1 MKKLLLLC
9 IIFILN
15 ISSVYAEEIKST
27 VEVDIYIGEIE
38 NFKPATCNMVLY
50 DINFNEVATSQL
62 EVNAIG
68 VTRTLAFEV
77 EEYADGEEF
86 YISCLNDADCIKY
99 LDEYYGIGSKILL
112 NTQEKISMTL
122 YPVEQQKIK
131 FSHNFSKYKTEHPIA
146 FVDGNCMISL
156 VDVMNM
162 FDLWE
167 DKTVFD
173 GETGKLEI
181 KVDDKNVVM
190 TLSEL
195 EAYSGEDVVLPVAP
209 TRINTMMYV
218 PLRFT
223 CEALGADVLATY
235 YNDELNVDVIT
246 MKSQFDEKEAYIN
259 STDIS
264 SRSNYLIW
272 IDKSEF
278 CVTLFKGEKGNW
290 IVQKTYPCSIGAPH
304 TPTITGTFEYYSKEK
319 RWSYPKYYCGPVMRF
334 HGGYAMHSTLV
345 KYDGTFYDGRLGMKI
360 SLGCIRMHPDDIQYL
375 WDNIPLYTRIH
386 ITE

>member
-9 IIFILN
+9 IILILN
-15 ISSVYAEEIKST
+15 MSAVYAKEINST
-27 VEVDIYIGEIE
+27 VEADIYIGEIE
-38 NFKPATCNMVLY
+38 NFKPSTCNMVLY
-50 DINFNEVATSQL
+50 DRNFNEMAVSQL

-68 VTRTLAFEV
+68 VTRTLTFEV
-77 EEYADGEEF
+77 GECADGEEF

-131 FSHNFSKYKTEHPIA
+131 LSHNFSKYKTEHPIA

-195 EAYSGEDVVLPVAP
+195 EAYSGKDVVLPVAP
-209 TRINTMMYV
+209 TRINTLMYV

-246 MKSQFDEKEAYIN
+246 VKSQYEEKEAYIN
-259 STDIS
+259 STGIS
-264 SRSNYLIW
+264 SRTNYLIW
-272 IDKSEF
+272 IDKSDF

-375 WDNIPLYTRIH
+375 WDNIPLYTKIH